1 MMTDSTHPAVGA
13 TASREARRPSAIS
26 GTTWIVS
33 IVLLGLLAVY
43 YYFDYQAFWLEA
55 YGDFGYNLVYVSG
68 LMFNVAA
75 FAIMMW
81 VAWGFEKGET
91 LRRVWV
97 LMALGVGMYAIGD
110 FIWTYIELVQGL
122 DPYPSVADLFYM
134 LEYPFFVA
142 AMGIAISSYRKIVN
156 LTGPIVIG
164 LFVGVAA
171 IVGIYFVLL
180 EPYIFAEEA
189 DFTYTFVSAGYPVFD
204 ILFMA
209 VPALILALT
218 VGRLGAGRWAWPWW
232 IVALGGFVF
241 AITDAYY
248 SYVDWAG
255 LDYHPIL
262 DIGWYGSSVLL
273 AIAALV
279 ARDVYR
285 TD

>member
-1 MMTDSTHPAVGA
+1 MTDSMQPASG
-13 TASREARRPSAIS
+13 TAAPQKASKPSSIS

-43 YYFDYQAFWLEA
+43 YYFNYQAFWEESLSETA
-55 YGDFGYNLVYVSG
+55 YNVVYVSG
-68 LMFNVAA
+68 LFFNVAA

-81 VAWGFEKGET
+81 VAFGFEKGET
-91 LRRVWV
+91 LRKVWL
-97 LMALGVGMYAIGD
+97 LMALGVAMYAIGD
-110 FIWTYIELVQGL
+110 FVWTYIELVQEL
-122 DPYPSVADLFYM
+122 DPYPSVADVFYM

-142 AMGIAISSYRKIVN
+142 AMGIAIASYRKIVN

-164 LFVGVAA
+164 LLVGAAA

-189 DFTYTFVSAGYPVFD
+189 DFAYTFVSAGYPVFD

-218 VGRLGAGRWAWPWW
+218 VGKLGAGRWAWPWW
-232 IVALGGFVF
+232 IVAVGGFVF
-241 AITDAYY
+241 AITDSYY
-248 SYVDWAG
+248 SYVDWVG
-255 LDYHPIL
+255 LDYPPIL